1 MYLPVLYVNG
11 NPFELRF
18 GESGNKNGILKYDN
32 MSLWRLRILCMTFSV
47 KFLKFSFTFGKI
59 CIFIYVEIR

>member
-32 MSLWRLRILCMTFSV
+32 MSL
-47 KFLKFSFTFGKI
+47 FSFLTTRKQK
-59 CIFIYVEIR
+59 E